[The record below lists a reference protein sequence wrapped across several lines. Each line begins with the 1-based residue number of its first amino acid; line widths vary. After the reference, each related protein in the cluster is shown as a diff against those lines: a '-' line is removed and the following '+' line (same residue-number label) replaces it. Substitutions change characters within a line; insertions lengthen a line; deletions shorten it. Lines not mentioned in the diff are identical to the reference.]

1 MTASIPQFS
10 VTSFGC
16 IYQVSINITKYMY
29 NPLLSTATHS
39 FTLLFPSFSIFFL
52 GILKGGCE
60 TRNPLLNPS
69 LENLHAISKISRLMS
84 VFKLILE
91 TSKEI
96 NSVVTFLFKNPV
108 LQKLR

>member
-16 IYQVSINITKYMY
+16 IYQVSIHITKYMY
-29 NPLLSTATHS
+29 NPLFSTATHS

-108 LQKLR
+108 LQKLK

>member
-29 NPLLSTATHS
+29 NPLFSTATHS
-39 FTLLFPSFSIFFL
+39 FTLLFPSFFFFWH
-52 GILKGGCE
+52 LKGGCE
-60 TRNPLLNPS
+60 TRNPLLDPS
-69 LENLHAISKISRLMS
+69 LENLHTISKIPRLMS

-108 LQKLR
+108 LQKLK